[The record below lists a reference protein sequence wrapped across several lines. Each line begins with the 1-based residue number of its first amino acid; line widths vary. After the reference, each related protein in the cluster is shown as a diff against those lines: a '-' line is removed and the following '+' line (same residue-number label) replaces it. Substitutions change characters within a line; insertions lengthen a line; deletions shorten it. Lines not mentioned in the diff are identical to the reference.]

1 MRVVRVH
8 GASPRERKEPYCPQT
23 GRVRMTR
30 LLQHS
35 SQCSLWGSHLSVR
48 DQGKGMQSVTR
59 ITHMH
64 ALFRLSLKAEPAASY
79 ILLVFLG
86 SLTLC

>member
-1 MRVVRVH
+1 
-8 GASPRERKEPYCPQT
+8 
-23 GRVRMTR
+23 
-30 LLQHS
+30 
-35 SQCSLWGSHLSVR
+35 VR
-48 DQGKGMQSVTR
+48 DQGKGMQSMQSVTH

-64 ALFRLSLKAEPAASY
+64 ALFRLSLKAEPAAIY